1 MCKDEWVLCP
11 ICGSKTRLK
20 INEYTVIES
29 LPLFCPKCKN
39 ETIINVKQLNI
50 SVNKEPDTKM
60 QSQ

>member
-1 MCKDEWVLCP
+1 MSKNEWVLCP
-11 ICGSKTRLK
+11 ICGCKTRLK
-20 INEYTVIES
+20 INEDTVIEN

-50 SVNKEPDTKM
+50 LVNKEPDTKM